1 MNGIPSDSIMT
12 PVLQYGFAGFAA
24 ILLAIIVWLIQ
35 QLIKLIRENNDV
47 IAHNSQVIQKLLA
60 NQETFEKSMNDLLK
74 LTRST
79 HELILTGRP
88 ASRD

>member
-1 MNGIPSDSIMT
+1 MT

-24 ILLAIIVWLIQ
+24 ILLAIIVWLIH